1 MKKNKIL
8 ALVAGLAT
16 IFATTIASSACI
28 FYVYQPEEP
37 ECLRD
42 K

>member
-1 MKKNKIL
+1 MKKKNL
-8 ALVAGLAT
+8 LTLMAALAT
-16 IFATTIASSACI
+16 VFATTMATSACI
-28 FYVYQPEEP
+28 FYLYQPEEP

>member
-1 MKKNKIL
+1 MKKNVL
-8 ALVAGLAT
+8 TLMAA
-16 IFATTIASSACI
+16 FATVIATTMATSACI
-28 FYVYQPEEP
+28 FYFYQPEEP